1 MKTCGH
7 VSSRDEKKASG
18 NYFLM
23 RSGLRNNE
31 FCLRDLISLNT
42 SVDVILG
49 PKILYCSK
57 IAFDINFI
65 SICL

>member
-1 MKTCGH
+1 MKPVVMCHH
-7 VSSRDEKKASG
+7 VMKKKQVRS
-18 NYFLM
+18 YFLM

-31 FCLRDLISLNT
+31 FCLRDLVSLNT

-49 PKILYCSK
+49 PKILYCRK